1 MPTIALRAPAKVN
14 LALSVGPAE
23 PPDSPRPGWHP
34 IASWIAPVD
43 LCDEVH
49 AETLS
54 QDSPSVF
61 VVRHA
66 DDAPRP
72 TRIDWP
78 VERDLAFRALRA
90 LESHVGRTLPTR
102 LTLTKRIP
110 IGAGLGGGS
119 SDAASALM
127 ALNTL
132 HGLSIPVETL
142 TDIAQ
147 TLGSDVPFFM
157 HADPHTL
164 PHPSLVSRF
173 GEVIERLS
181 PVHAEILLIVPGF
194 SCATPEVYAAFDR
207 LPPRPLREAEVR
219 QLAASHT
226 LDPDRLFNDLAP
238 AACAVRPELAR
249 LLAHASEASGFPAH
263 LTGSGSAMFVI
274 TPPER
279 ARALASHLA
288 GDPLLADCALVATHL
303 SDRPG

>member
-14 LALSVGPAE
+14 LTLSVGPPE
-23 PPDSPRPGWHP
+23 PPGSPRPGWHP

-49 AETLS
+49 AETQA
-54 QDSPSVF
+54 QDSPSIL

-90 LESHVGRTLPTR
+90 LEAHAGRTLPTR

-132 HGLSIPVETL
+132 HGLSIPLDAL
-142 TDIAQ
+142 TGIAQ
-147 TLGSDVPFFM
+147 MLGSDVPFFI

-164 PHPSLVSRF
+164 PQPALVSRF

-181 PVHAEILLIVPGF
+181 PVHAEILLIIPGF

-207 LPPRPLREAEVR
+207 LPPRSLREAEVR
-219 QLAASHT
+219 ELAAAHT
-226 LDPDRLFNDLAP
+226 LDPERLFNDLTP
-238 AACAVRPELAR
+238 AACVVRPELAR

-263 LTGSGSAMFVI
+263 MTGSGSAMFII

-279 ARALASHLA
+279 AHALAAHLA
-288 GDPLLADCALVATHL
+288 EDPLLADCALVATHL